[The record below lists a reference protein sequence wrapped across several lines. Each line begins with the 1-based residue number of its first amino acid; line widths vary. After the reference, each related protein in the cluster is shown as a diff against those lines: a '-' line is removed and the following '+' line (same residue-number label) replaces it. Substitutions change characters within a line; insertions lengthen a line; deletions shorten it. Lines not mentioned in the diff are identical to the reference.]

1 MAGYVRAADREE
13 QLLAAAKTVLVR
25 DGYQALT
32 LRTIA
37 KEAGIGLSTLQYVF
51 RSRADLVRALV
62 DRVTEDAG
70 FRTPAFPS
78 SGLRSA
84 LVEVAAWYG
93 EAVLAD
99 PGMRE
104 LVRADF
110 AAGLT
115 RHGPAPQDYPAGRPL
130 FEGIAA
136 GIVQHVHEDGAE
148 QWSVP
153 WQTVA
158 ALCSSGFAGLTYVYL
173 RAGDL
178 AEYRQTVAHL
188 IDATVALADPRPRSA
203 Q

>member
-1 MAGYVRAADREE
+1 MAGYVRAAERQER
-13 QLLAAAKTVLVR
+13 LLEAAKTVLVR

-32 LRTIA
+32 LRTVA
-37 KEAGIGLSTLQYVF
+37 NEAGIGLSTLQYVF
-51 RSRADLVRALV
+51 RSRADLVGALV
-62 DRVTEDAG
+62 DKVAEDAG
-70 FRTPAFPS
+70 FRRPAFPS

-84 LVEVAAWYG
+84 LVDLAAWYG

-130 FEGIAA
+130 FEGITT
-136 GIVQHVHEDGAE
+136 GIVEHSHDAGAE
-148 QWSVP
+148 QWAVP

-158 ALCSSGFAGLTYVYL
+158 ALCGSGFTGLTYVYL
-173 RAGDL
+173 RSGDL
-178 AEYRQTVAHL
+178 ADYRQTVAHL
-188 IDATVALADPRPRSA
+188 IDAVVALADPRPRSA